1 MRRDVIFNKEKLEF
15 ISERKDKSMFN
26 LEENIL
32 AKISIYIPKYNP
44 ILEPD
49 KTD

>member
-1 MRRDVIFNKEKLEF
+1 MRRDVIFNKEELGF
-15 ISERKDKSMFN
+15 ISKRKYKSMLN

-32 AKISIYIPKYNP
+32 AEIPTYIPTYNP

-49 KTD
+49 